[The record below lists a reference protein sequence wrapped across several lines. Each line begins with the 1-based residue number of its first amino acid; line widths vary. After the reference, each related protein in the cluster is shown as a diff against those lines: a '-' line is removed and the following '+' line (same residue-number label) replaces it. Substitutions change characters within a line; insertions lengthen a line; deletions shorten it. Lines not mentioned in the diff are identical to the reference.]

1 MAWPPAAAV
10 MTRAAGPMA
19 PSRRLSADDL
29 GRAVPGEAVSFAS
42 RVPAGATVAVAMSG
56 GVDSSVAATL
66 CVAAGLATI
75 GVTMRLWGTD
85 EMERGEGGC
94 CSLDAVEDARR
105 VCARLGIPHY
115 VLNMRDHF
123 ERTVIRDFLE
133 EYGAG
138 RTPNPC
144 IRCNETVKFK
154 ELLRRVSAVS
164 ATHVATGHYA
174 RITEA
179 AGGTLH
185 LRRGLDRRKDQ
196 SYTLYRCD
204 RDVLSHTLLP
214 LGELEKVRVRQ
225 LASDLGLAV
234 AHKPDSQDLCFVGG
248 RDHRLVLEREL
259 AGQFAPGPI
268 VDLSGA
274 QVGTHRGIP
283 FYTVG
288 QRQGLGGENGSAHSE
303 PRYVVEVDAANNLV
317 VVGPRRALEVS
328 SCRLARCSY
337 TTSPLQECEVVGL
350 AQTRAHAEPEPAT
363 WRRLPEGVAEVEFH
377 RPQIGIARG
386 QSLVLYDEDRVL
398 AGGEVAAVVR
408 KGIA

>member
-1 MAWPPAAAV
+1 VATTGVIAERELRGFLPAGA
-10 MTRAAGPMA
+10 
-19 PSRRLSADDL
+19 LD
-29 GRAVPGEAVSFAS
+29 FAS

-56 GVDSSVAATL
+56 GVDSSVAAAL
-66 CVAAGLATI
+66 CVAAGMVTL

-123 ERTVIRDFLE
+123 EQTVIRDFVE
-133 EYGAG
+133 EYRAG

-154 ELLRRVSAVS
+154 ELLRRVEAVS

-174 RITEA
+174 RITMA
-179 AGGTLH
+179 QGTLH
-185 LRRGLDRRKDQ
+185 LRRARDQRKDQ

-204 RDVLSHTLLP
+204 QEVLAHTLLP
-214 LGELEKVRVRQ
+214 LGELEKPRVRQ

-234 AHKPDSQDLCFVGG
+234 ARKPDSQDLCFVGG
-248 RDHRLVLEREL
+248 RDHRVVLEREL

-268 VDLSGA
+268 VDQAGRT
-274 QVGTHRGIP
+274 VGTHRGIP

-288 QRQGLGGENGSAHSE
+288 QRQGLGGENASDKAG
-303 PRYVVEVDAANNLV
+303 PRYVVQLDAAHNRV
-317 VVGPRRALEVS
+317 VVGPRSALEVR
-328 SCRLARCSY
+328 SCRLARCTYPPGPSAVAR
-337 TTSPLQECEVVGL
+337 LEGV
-350 AQTRAHAEPEPAT
+350 AQPRAHAVPAPAVWT
-363 WRRLPEGVAEVEFH
+363 SLAGAAAEVEFQ
-377 RPQIGIARG
+377 RPQIGIAPG
-386 QSLVLYDEDRVL
+386 QSLVLYDGDRVV
-398 AGGEVAAVVR
+398 AGGEVVAVVR
-408 KGIA
+408 EGIA

>member
-1 MAWPPAAAV
+1 MAPPNP
-10 MTRAAGPMA
+10 RAGPGVIA
-19 PSRRLSADDL
+19 ERELR
-29 GRAVPGEAVSFAS
+29 EALPAGALAFAG

-56 GVDSSVAATL
+56 GVDSSVAAAL
-66 CVAAGLATI
+66 CVAAGMATLGI
-75 GVTMRLWGTD
+75 TMRLWGTD

-115 VLNMRDHF
+115 VLNLRDHF
-123 ERTVIRDFLE
+123 ERTVIRDFLD
-133 EYGAG
+133 EYRAG

-144 IRCNETVKFK
+144 IRCNQTIKFK
-154 ELLRRVSAVS
+154 ELLRRAQAVS

-174 RITEA
+174 RIT
-179 AGGTLH
+179 GGDRGILH
-185 LRRGLDRRKDQ
+185 LRRARDGRKDQ

-204 RDVLSHTLLP
+204 QEVLAHTLLP
-214 LGELEKVRVRQ
+214 LGDLEKQRVRQ

-268 VDLSGA
+268 VDVSGA
-274 QVGTHRGIP
+274 TVGTHRGIP

-288 QRQGLGGENGSAHSE
+288 QRHGLGGENDSAQAG
-303 PRYVVEVDAANNLV
+303 PRYVVQLDAAHNRV
-317 VVGPRRALEVS
+317 VVGPRSALEVR

-337 TTSPLQECEVVGL
+337 THGFSPGATLTGL
-350 AQTRAHAEPEPAT
+350 AQTRAHAAPAPAA
-363 WRRLPEGVAEVEFH
+363 WKVLPDGVAEVEFP
-377 RPQIGIARG
+377 RPQIGIAPG
-386 QSLVLYDEDRVL
+386 QSLVLYDGDRVV
-398 AGGEVAAVVR
+398 AGGEVVAVVR
-408 KGIA
+408 EGIA